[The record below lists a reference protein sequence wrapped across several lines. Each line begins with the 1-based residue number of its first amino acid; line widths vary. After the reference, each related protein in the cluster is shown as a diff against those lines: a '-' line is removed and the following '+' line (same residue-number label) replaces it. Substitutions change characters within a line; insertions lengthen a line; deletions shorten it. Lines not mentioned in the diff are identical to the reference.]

1 MKTFLTA
8 VLLLIGVTCFGQ
20 VTPQYYIERHLPGFA
35 PPVANQTAG
44 NDSTVSQSL
53 LVLDSFNTGKP
64 PHGKLKNIYV
74 RTGTVNTNLWKGCK
88 STKVLISLGNS
99 SLSNFDTVTN
109 WINGL
114 TLIASVDTLTTDT
127 TKGSWI
133 KIPIKGEINFL
144 IDTTKNLVFEFTLD
158 SGGLGKIPPAG
169 AAGCEYLMSR
179 FTWGVPSAA
188 YGLWGAKYGTFQKM
202 VYFFDVGFD
211 LYPNPANIEATQN
224 VTDLRIYPNPSSGKL
239 IISMAA
245 ERAVK
250 EAQLTVSDMAGRV
263 VWQQQYQNID
273 ENFYQDID
281 MSAYPKGIYL
291 AELRA
296 DGERLTK
303 KLVVH

>member
-1 MKTFLTA
+1 M
-8 VLLLIGVTCFGQ
+8 
-20 VTPQYYIERHLPGFA
+20 
-35 PPVANQTAG
+35 
-44 NDSTVSQSL
+44 
-53 LVLDSFNTGKP
+53 
-64 PHGKLKNIYV
+64 
-74 RTGTVNTNLWKGCK
+74 
-88 STKVLISLGNS
+88 
-99 SLSNFDTVTN
+99 
-109 WINGL
+109 
-114 TLIASVDTLTTDT
+114 
-127 TKGSWI
+127 
-133 KIPIKGEINFL
+133 
-144 IDTTKNLVFEFTLD
+144 
-158 SGGLGKIPPAG
+158 
-169 AAGCEYLMSR
+169 
-179 FTWGVPSAA
+179 PSAA
-188 YGLWGAKYGTFQKM
+188 YGLWGAKYGNFQKM

-224 VTDLRIYPNPSSGKL
+224 VTDLRIYPNPSSGKF

-263 VWQQQYQNID
+263 VWRQQYQNID